1 MTYFTA
7 LALRNFTVLKK
18 IEKKTYYLEKAVFPA
33 TLINT
38 FLRAIH
44 RKKTSQFNDRF
55 ADL

>member
-33 TLINT
+33 TLIKT
-38 FLRAIH
+38 FLRAIQ